1 MGVNPIL
8 LQHKM
13 SFQAEIDRIESV
25 KAKILST
32 QGQRV
37 LTIAFDLSALIKLRI
52 QTSGENSQ
60 GSPLPAYTPF
70 TVRSRKAKGYQ
81 VGYVDYTQT
90 GQLWASVGPRMI
102 TEGNGLSTV
111 VIESRNQRG
120 KDILTKAE
128 PKRGNLLLA
137 SADEIKFAQD
147 AYTKGIELLLASI

>member
-1 MGVNPIL
+1 MAFEAQIE
-8 LQHKM
+8 KIRAIK
-13 SFQAEIDRIESV
+13 AEIIR
-25 KAKILST
+25 T
-32 QGQRV
+32 QGQRA

-52 QTSGENSQ
+52 QTRGENYQ
-60 GSPLPAYTPF
+60 NAALPPYTPF
-70 TVRSRKAKGYQ
+70 TVRDRKKKGYQ

-102 TEGNGLSTV
+102 SENNGIAVV

-137 SADEIKFAQD
+137 SQSEIKD
-147 AYTKGIELLLASI
+147 AEDVYKNTLANLLNSLNF

>member
-1 MGVNPIL
+1 
-8 LQHKM
+8 M

-102 TEGNGLSTV
+102 AEGNGLSTV

-128 PKRGNLLLA
+128 PKRGNLLMA

>member
-1 MGVNPIL
+1 
-8 LQHKM
+8 M

-60 GSPLPAYTPF
+60 GSPLTAYTPF

-102 TEGNGLSTV
+102 TEGNGISTV

-128 PKRGNLLLA
+128 PKRGSLLLA